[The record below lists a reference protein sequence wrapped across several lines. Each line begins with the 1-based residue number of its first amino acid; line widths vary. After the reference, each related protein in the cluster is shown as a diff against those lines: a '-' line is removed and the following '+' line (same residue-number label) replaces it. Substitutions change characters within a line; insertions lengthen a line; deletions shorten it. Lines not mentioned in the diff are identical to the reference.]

1 MIKMAILGAG
11 AIANKM
17 AATITKMDEVEAYA
31 IAARDLDRAQ
41 AFAEAYGFAKAYG
54 SYEEMLADEAVDLV
68 YVAVPHSHHYKMT
81 KLCLEAGKHVLCE
94 KAFMVNAEQARDVLA
109 LAKSKK
115 LLLTEAIWTR
125 YMPSRKIIDDIIARG
140 EIGEVTSLTANL
152 GYELSQII

>member
-41 AFAEAYGFAKAYG
+41 AFAEAYGFTKAYG

-81 KLCLEAGKHVLCE
+81 KLCLEAGKHE
-94 KAFMVNAEQARDVLA
+94 SGEQETVRRSISVRR
-109 LAKSKK
+109 
-115 LLLTEAIWTR
+115 I
-125 YMPSRKIIDDIIARG
+125 
-140 EIGEVTSLTANL
+140 
-152 GYELSQII
+152 